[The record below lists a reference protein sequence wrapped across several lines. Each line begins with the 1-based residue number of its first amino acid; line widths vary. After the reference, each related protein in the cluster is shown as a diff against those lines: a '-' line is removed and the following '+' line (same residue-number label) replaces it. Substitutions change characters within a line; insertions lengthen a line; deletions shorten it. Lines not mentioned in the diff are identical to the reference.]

1 MPRYSMKHL
10 KYIELIIISFL
21 TCSFAA
27 CNKQQK
33 NDDNANATATE
44 NQSVTVPVVT
54 TSVLH
59 YSEFDHNVVSNGH
72 IRAHSSA
79 DLYFRSAEVVS
90 EVYVHNGQRV
100 SKGQAIARLDM
111 FKLENEKAKQK
122 AALEQARLEM
132 KDVLIGQ
139 GYDPENMESIPADVV
154 QLARVRSNLE
164 QTEAT
169 YNATVRDLEE
179 ATLRAPYAGVV
190 ANLKAKAHTLAS
202 TSEAACSI
210 IDDAALDIE
219 FPVLESELALV
230 AVGNTVNITP
240 YNDSNPTTGR
250 IIEINPTIDETG
262 HITVKAQINGSRGLV
277 DGMNARVS
285 VNRSLGNK
293 LVVPK
298 TAVVLRSGRQVVFT
312 HENGKAIWNY
322 VHTGLENIDSYVIED
337 GLTEGLEVIT
347 SGNENLAHESP
358 VTIKK

>member
-1 MPRYSMKHL
+1 MKHFRHAKIVAVAL
-10 KYIELIIISFL
+10 L
-21 TCSFAA
+21 TLNFIACS
-27 CNKQQK
+27 KQQ
-33 NDDNANATATE
+33 NDENKPNENDTE
-44 NQSVTVPVVT
+44 NKSVSIPVVT
-54 TSVLH
+54 TTVLTV
-59 YSEFDHNVVSNGH
+59 SEFDHNIVSNGH
-72 IRAHSSA
+72 IKAHSVA

-100 SKGQAIARLDM
+100 SKGQAIARLDL
-111 FKLENEKAKQK
+111 FKLNNERAKQLT
-122 AALEQARLEM
+122 ALEQAKLEL

-139 GYDPENMESIPADVV
+139 GYDPENMSAIPADVV
-154 QLARVRSNLE
+154 RLARVRSGLE
-164 QTEAT
+164 QAEAN
-169 YNATVRDLEE
+169 YNATVRDIEE

-202 TSEAACSI
+202 QSEAACSI
-210 IDDAALDIE
+210 INDAAMDIE
-219 FPVLESELALV
+219 FPVLENELSLV
-230 AVGNTVNITP
+230 AVGNIVNITP
-240 YNDSNPTTGR
+240 YNNSEPVTGKV
-250 IIEINPTIDETG
+250 IEINPTIDETG
-262 HITVKAQINGSRGLV
+262 HVTIKAQINKSHGLV

-312 HENGKAIWNY
+312 YENGKAIWNY

-337 GLTEGLEVIT
+337 GLSEGQVVIT